1 MNDIQLLEQM
11 NNEKNP
17 NNFRRITDYKYT
29 LLEDLNLIDQKF
41 TIFNLNIRSLP
52 SNLDKQ
58 RHQLENF

>member
-17 NNFRRITDYKYT
+17 NNFRHITDYKYT